1 MVFTFR
7 NRLKIIIQQSMPA
20 TSNISNMG
28 YLRINMTVILMILL
42 FLILKMMRF
51 LLANHSLI
59 ISVCTVFWFKYVV
72 NENVPR
78 TTELHV
84 SKIFSMKY
92 IFRLYFVYLTLLI
105 MNWQMILNTEKHI
118 FTTVL
123 HVDLLVYTLD
133 NIYDGVIFFPPKSYS
148 IRKSSTTNPVQD
160 LMCFF
165 SHI

>member
-105 MNWQMILNTEKHI
+105 MNWQMILNTERNKHFHHS
-118 FTTVL
+118 FTCWFISLHTWQHLWWCDLFPAQVL
-123 HVDLLVYTLD
+123 QH
-133 NIYDGVIFFPPKSYS
+133 S
-148 IRKSSTTNPVQD
+148 
-160 LMCFF
+160 
-165 SHI
+165 